1 MASCLVSLFVYFL
14 CIRLIYCCACNLPIG
29 TYPYIEI
36 WIPGGYWQCIRV
48 SYCIAVLDP
57 GTHQTIIN
65 NAVIIFNVFSA
76 TQPAANRIGM
86 RLRIPVIIIM

>member
-1 MASCLVSLFVYFL
+1 M
-14 CIRLIYCCACNLPIG
+14 G
-29 TYPYIEI
+29 TGSAFEF
-36 WIPGGYWQCIRV
+36 

-86 RLRIPVIIIM
+86 RLRIPAYLGRPEVFFCGCHTLSGSRCSGVA